1 MSTMYY
7 NGDYEGSCDPMKEGN
22 EGIWFEEEDP
32 TSEYYRPECC
42 EHVYISLARGY
53 FDNLDVNDDEY
64 DFEYD
69 ADDDYEYDDDDE
81 YYEYENQEKN
91 NDEGEEKAES

>member
-1 MSTMYY
+1 MYY
-7 NGDYEGSCDPMKEGN
+7 YGDYEGSCDPMKEGN

-53 FDNLDVNDDEY
+53 FDNLDLN
-64 DFEYD
+64 
-69 ADDDYEYDDDDE
+69 DDDYEYDADYDYDDYEDDDE
-81 YYEYENQEKN
+81 YY
-91 NDEGEEKAES
+91 DEGEETADP